1 MKIIIFLLSLLINL
15 CILEIN
21 ESEEKVFMIVN
32 LLRHGARSPNRFIK
46 EIEHLFPGLIPGKLT
61 LNGFRQ
67 MTNLGRSI
75 RKIYLENYHNKTSL
89 RNFLDETNIKNEFLL
104 ISSPYDRAIES
115 AIGYAHGFL
124 PNNEFN
130 IIDLTDLNKNY
141 DSKSLY
147 HKNDPS
153 SLGDLSSEDKIYNL
167 IIENKN
173 RDVLFHAKKC
183 EYPAHVYTHEKI
195 AKNFSFLKEEEKA
208 SVYDF
213 YRKSMNIT
221 FQNITQEVFSDKIAR
236 SLYVLMR
243 CANANS
249 KNKFF
254 EIPKHIKT
262 SLEKLFGKYLYTVRT
277 NNEDIT
283 KISASPFFDH
293 IVNFFDHKI
302 FNDDLE
308 NNFINFWDLKQLNYT
323 NLKIVT
329 YSGHDYNF
337 IGIFKNLLHPKTLEI
352 YLNNVEKYR
361 DFVIFPFASNMD
373 FHLIKNN
380 KDGKFYVRIFVN
392 GKEILE
398 KVRSGTLDE
407 NGNEME
413 IDYNLKTGLEYKTF
427 RTILSSRI
435 FEKYDECIHTIKK
448 KKKKN
453 K

>member
-1 MKIIIFLLSLLINL
+1 MFSLNNIYLSFPFSNSLSWRPSYFPFEADLYLAMLPFFKQSIEVFKSDRENETLLKHYSDEFKLEYSKEILINENNL
-15 CILEIN
+15 TKSDLINFQQSNEI
-21 ESEEKVFMIVN
+21 S
-32 LLRHGARSPNRFIK
+32 
-46 EIEHLFPGLIPGKLT
+46 T
-61 LNGFRQ
+61 
-67 MTNLGRSI
+67 
-75 RKIYLENYHNKTSL
+75 TS
-89 RNFLDETNIKNEFLL
+89 F
-104 ISSPYDRAIES
+104 
-115 AIGYAHGFL
+115 
-124 PNNEFN
+124 
-130 IIDLTDLNKNY
+130 
-141 DSKSLY
+141 
-147 HKNDPS
+147 
-153 SLGDLSSEDKIYNL
+153 
-167 IIENKN
+167 
-173 RDVLFHAKKC
+173 
-183 EYPAHVYTHEKI
+183 
-195 AKNFSFLKEEEKA
+195 
-208 SVYDF
+208 
-213 YRKSMNIT
+213 
-221 FQNITQEVFSDKIAR
+221 
-236 SLYVLMR
+236 
-243 CANANS
+243 
-249 KNKFF
+249 
-254 EIPKHIKT
+254 
-262 SLEKLFGKYLYTVRT
+262 
-277 NNEDIT
+277 T